1 MAKIDIS
8 VNELV
13 NKVKRGEIRLPEMQ
27 RRYVWTGTRVRDL
40 LDSLYRGYPSGSIL
54 VWDTD
59 AEVETRDLAVSPT
72 QAPTTSSQQ
81 LLLDGQQRLTSLA
94 AVLSGEPVTVRN
106 RKRPIDILFNLEHP
120 EGPPVEVMELESD
133 ELTATLTDI
142 EGEEADR
149 DIQAELKKRT
159 FVVAATSLRNDPLW
173 VPVSDIFSKTES
185 EILRRIGIN
194 SDDDRWDKYTKRV
207 QCVKKI
213 ADYQYVM
220 QVLERNMS
228 YEEVTEIFVRV
239 NSLGVKLRGSD
250 LALAQITS
258 KWKGFMR
265 ELEEYAM
272 RFGDN
277 QDYLLDS
284 GILVRTM
291 VAFAT
296 GQSKFKTVGRIKLED
311 LKDSWEKAKDG
322 IEHTINFLRV
332 NAHIEKL
339 GLLSSPMLLVPMAYF
354 FVREEGSLYQEQ
366 EKQLLKWLYYA
377 HMRGHYGM
385 GSSETILDRD
395 LSTLTRGGSIE
406 DLLQILSDHVKKFEV
421 DKRDVAG
428 KGVGSPLFSMLFVV
442 FKANGAKDWKT
453 GLSLSDRHFGSA
465 HKLQFHH
472 IFPKSLLQDHGYD
485 KREINEFANMAFI
498 GGKTNR
504 QILNKKPNEYLP
516 NEIIAKRGEEAL
528 VTQLVTTNR
537 ALWELDAYP
546 QFLEDRRRRIAT
558 AINDFMSQFSNF

>member
-13 NKVKRGEIRLPEMQ
+13 NKVRRGEISLPEMQ
-27 RRYVWTGTRVRDL
+27 RRYVWTATRVRDL

-81 LLLDGQQRLTSLA
+81 LLLDGQQRLTSLT
-94 AVLSGEPVTVRN
+94 AVLSGAPVMVRN

-120 EGPPVEVMELESD
+120 EGPPVEVMELESE

-142 EGEEADR
+142 EGEEAER

-194 SDDDRWDKYTKRV
+194 SDDERWDKYTERI
-207 QCVKKI
+207 QRVKKI

-258 KWKGFMR
+258 KWKGFMH
-265 ELEEYAM
+265 ELEEYAAC
-272 RFGDN
+272 FGDN

-322 IEHTINFLRV
+322 IEHTINFLRA

-339 GLLSSPMLLVPMAYF
+339 GLLSSPMLLVPMAYY
-354 FVREEGSLYQEQ
+354 FVREDGSLSETQ
-366 EKQLLKWLYYA
+366 EKYLLKWLYYA

-395 LSTLTRGGSIE
+395 LSTLVRGGSLE
-406 DLLQILSDHVKKFEV
+406 DLLQVLSDHVKKFEV
-421 DKRDVAG
+421 DERDVAG

-453 GLSLSDRHFGSA
+453 GLALSDRHLGSA

-472 IFPKSLLQDHGYD
+472 IFPKSLLQEHGYE

-504 QILNKKPNEYLP
+504 QILNKLPREYLEH
-516 NEIIAKRGEEAL
+516 EIIAKRGEDAL
-528 VTQLVTTNR
+528 TTQLVTTDR

-546 QFLEDRRRRIAT
+546 QFLTDRRQGIAK
-558 AINDFMSQFSNF
+558 AINDFMSHFSN